1 MKQGAVLHTP
11 PRVPRQRSLRRTGS
25 IRHRL
30 NAVAIALLLALAGS
44 EAHAEP
50 GPRTPTAAEAG
61 ARLIAAYP
69 GHLERVDGN
78 MLVWKDGTRMALDD
92 GRGPKDPASLLASP
106 DLKDMF
112 AYPYP
117 AGSLP
122 VAPPP
127 LADPGRIRNAAF
139 FTRMYGDCR
148 RGEVSRHLVQVPW
161 LPRRSRQRLAVTRIN
176 GVAEQLRRVSE
187 ELDRLPDS
195 FNRYLLPAAGAYVC
209 RPIAGTN
216 RLSAHGLGIA
226 VDIATGPSHYWQWS
240 GGRPLR
246 WKNQIPI
253 EIVRIF
259 EKHGF
264 VWGGRWHHHDTMHFE
279 YRPELISRLE
289 SAEAEKVRSRN
300 DLHETNIRGQH
311 P

>member
-1 MKQGAVLHTP
+1 MKQGAVLHITP
-11 PRVPRQRSLRRTGS
+11 LIPRPCRHSRAGLITRRMST
-25 IRHRL
+25 I
-30 NAVAIALLLALAGS
+30 AVAVLLALAALP
-44 EAHAEP
+44 AHAES
-50 GPRTPTAAEAG
+50 GSHRPTAAEAG

-69 GHLERVDGN
+69 GHLERIDGN
-78 MLVWKDGTRMALDD
+78 MLVWKDGTRMPLDD
-92 GRGPKDPASLLASP
+92 GRGLKDPATLLASP
-106 DLKDMF
+106 DIEDMF

-122 VAPPP
+122 AAPSP

-161 LPRRSRQRLAVTRIN
+161 LPRRGRQRLTVTRIN

-209 RPIAGTN
+209 RSIAGTD

-226 VDIATGPSHYWQWS
+226 IDIAAGPSHYWRWT
-240 GGRPLR
+240 GVGRGR
-246 WKNQIPI
+246 WQNRVPA
-253 EIVRIF
+253 EIIHVF
-259 EKHGF
+259 EKYGF
-264 VWGGRWHHHDTMHFE
+264 IWGGRWHHFDTMHFE
-279 YRPELISRLE
+279 YRPELIP
-289 SAEAEKVRSRN
+289 AEVAVAPGFSTTPKA
-300 DLHETNIRGQH
+300 